1 MAQVETYRGFVYPWN
16 IDHVGHM
23 NVQFYVG
30 KFDEASWNFLAGFG
44 ITPNYLKE
52 NNRGVVAAEQNIKY
66 QQEVVSGSLLV
77 VRSYL
82 VEVKSKVLKY
92 KHIMY
97 NGETNEQVA
106 EMLLTVIH
114 IDAVTRKS
122 CDIPKG
128 ILSNMRETISPLV
141 A

>member
-1 MAQVETYRGFVYPWN
+1 MEFFGWFWN
-16 IDHVGHM
+16 
-23 NVQFYVG
+23 
-30 KFDEASWNFLAGFG
+30 

-66 QQEVVSGSLLV
+66 QQEVLSGTLLV
-77 VRSYL
+77 VRSSL
-82 VEVKSKVLKY
+82 VEVKHKVLKY
-92 KHIMY
+92 RHIMY

-114 IDAVTRKS
+114 IDTVTRKS

-128 ILSNMRETISPLV
+128 IFSNMQETI
-141 A
+141 